1 MVLGREELD
10 YSALNV
16 VIGYIVMPLTKIRSE
31 KKISFERMIMD
42 LVLLELVDVPVGYVL
57 EKYLQL

>member
-1 MVLGREELD
+1 MVLGRDELD

-31 KKISFERMIMD
+31 KKISFERMLID
-42 LVLLELVDVPVGYVL
+42 LVLLELVNVPVGYVL